1 MMEYILIIIGTVL
14 VNNFVLV
21 RFLGICPFLG
31 VSKDT
36 ESALGMGFA
45 VVFVMTV
52 SSVLTY
58 ALYVF
63 VLSPLELEYL
73 MTITF
78 VLVIAAL
85 VQGMEVVIKKTSPS
99 LYESLGIYL
108 PLIST
113 NCAVMGVALLNI
125 TNISEIDNILKAFL
139 NGFGS
144 GAGFMLAMVLM
155 AGIRERLEGA
165 QVPESFKGFPI
176 SLIAASIMAMAFAG
190 FASLI

>member
-1 MMEYILIIIGTVL
+1 MMEYVLIIIGAVL

-45 VVFVMTV
+45 VIFVMTV
-52 SSVLTY
+52 SSVITY

-85 VQGMEVVIKKTSPS
+85 VQSIEVVIKKISPS

-125 TNISEIDNILKAFL
+125 TNIAEIDNILKAFL
-139 NGFGS
+139 HGFGS
-144 GAGFMLAMVLM
+144 GAGFMLALVLM
-155 AGIRERLEGA
+155 AGIRERMEGA